1 MVMAVDGRMRL
12 RFKVPVRS
20 GPVRS
25 GPVREGDPESR
36 RRVPLR
42 FACGPSSRHSR
53 PAG

>member
-12 RFKVPVRS
+12 RFKV
-20 GPVRS
+20 PVRS